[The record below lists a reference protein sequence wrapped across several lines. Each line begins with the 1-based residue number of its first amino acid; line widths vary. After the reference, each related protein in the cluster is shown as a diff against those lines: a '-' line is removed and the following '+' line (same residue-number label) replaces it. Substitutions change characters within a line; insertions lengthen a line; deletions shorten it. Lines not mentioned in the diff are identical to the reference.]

1 MTAAVGVGSGLSV
14 RDATEADNDA
24 LVALAAACPMVGDI
38 TLRMDRAPDFFALN
52 RLEGDAWRV
61 GVAVDADEGVVGCV
75 AAARRRVWLNGVETT
90 TGYVGDLKVHPSAR
104 GSGAADL
111 LTGYARDASGA
122 LCGQDAPV
130 LVTILAG
137 NGAMERRVRGPRGMP
152 ALARFGT
159 LRVAAVPLLWERRER
174 VSGLSIWPAAE
185 RDLGRMAALWRD
197 LACGRQLA
205 PVLDADSL
213 GAWIRRAPGLALS
226 DYLLALDERGRL
238 CGFLGVW
245 DQASFKQM
253 RVVSYSPRL
262 ALARGAINLVAS
274 LARAT
279 RLPEPGSPLP
289 ALAITHVCAAD
300 VATLRA
306 LLLEAYRR
314 HRGGRHAFLTLGLDA
329 RDPLVAA
336 TAGLLAQPTL
346 VHAYVTSAR
355 GAADVAHLAGR
366 PFHHE
371 TALV

>member
-1 MTAAVGVGSGLSV
+1 MSAVAVASGLGV

-24 LVALAAACPMVGDI
+24 LVALAAACPMEGHI

-61 GVAVDADEGVVGCV
+61 GVAVDADDRIVGCI
-75 AAARRRVWLNGVETT
+75 AAARRRAWVNGLETT
-90 TGYVGDLKVHPSAR
+90 TAYVGDFKVHPNAR

-111 LTGYARDASGA
+111 LTAYARDASGA
-122 LCGQDAPV
+122 LCGDDAPV
-130 LVTILAG
+130 LATILAG
-137 NGAMERRVRGPRGMP
+137 NGAAERRARGPRGMP
-152 ALARFGT
+152 VLARFAT
-159 LRVAAVPLLWERRER
+159 LNVAAIPLLWERRER
-174 VSGLSIWPAAE
+174 VGGFSIWPAAP
-185 RDLGRMAALWRD
+185 RDLERMAALWRD
-197 LACGRQLA
+197 LAPSRQLA
-205 PVLDADSL
+205 PALTADSL
-213 GAWIRRAPGLALS
+213 GVWIGRAPGLALS
-226 DYLLALDERGRL
+226 DYLLALDARGRL
-238 CGFLGVW
+238 RGFLGVW

-262 ALARGAINLVAS
+262 AVARGAINLVAS
-274 LARAT
+274 LARVA
-279 RLPEPGSPLP
+279 RLPEPGMPLP

-314 HRGGRHAFLTLGLDA
+314 HRGGHHAFLTLGLDV
-329 RDPLVAA
+329 RDPLMAA

-355 GAADVAHLAGR
+355 GATDAASFVGR
-366 PFHHE
+366 PLHHE